1 MNNSAEEITQVKFK
15 DQIDQEEEQDTILK
29 KVIKLLKNNIQQDL
43 NNSE

>member
-15 DQIDQEEEQDTILK
+15 DQIDQEEKQDTILK